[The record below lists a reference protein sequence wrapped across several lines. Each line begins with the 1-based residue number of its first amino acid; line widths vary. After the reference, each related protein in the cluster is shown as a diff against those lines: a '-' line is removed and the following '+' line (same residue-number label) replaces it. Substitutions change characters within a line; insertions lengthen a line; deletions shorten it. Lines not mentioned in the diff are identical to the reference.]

1 MSLFV
6 TTTNMTSDVEKSF
19 NMTAVVILVIPLTF
33 FNNGSRKLIL
43 LAQNIN
49 FLGLPILRFLLWVDL
64 KSLCFVPIT

>member
-19 NMTAVVILVIPLTF
+19 NMTAVVILVIPLIF
-33 FNNGSRKLIL
+33 FNNGSRKHML

-49 FLGLPILRFLLWVDL
+49 FLGLPITIHLIWVDL
-64 KSLCFVPIT
+64 KSLRFVPIT